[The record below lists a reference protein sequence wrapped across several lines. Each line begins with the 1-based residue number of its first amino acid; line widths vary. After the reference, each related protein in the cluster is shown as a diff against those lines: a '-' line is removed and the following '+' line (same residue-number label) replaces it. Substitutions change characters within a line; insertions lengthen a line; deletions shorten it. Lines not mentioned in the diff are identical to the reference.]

1 MKHLS
6 VGRRLS
12 ETENSP
18 SVIAL
23 TRQAIDP
30 IRTKDSSENKS
41 SFGAYEVLRSG
52 DDIKITI
59 IASGSETSLAIEI
72 CHKLATENIYSKV
85 ISMPCQELFDQQS
98 EDYKNDILN
107 ETEIVISIE
116 AAETCYWKK
125 YTGTKGLNF
134 GINDFGKSAPY
145 KNIYNHFGLNVEN
158 IIKKI
163 KEKIMKIKV
172 GINGMGRIGRMIVRS
187 IIENNNNNIEI
198 KHINNRTNSETCST
212 LLKYD
217 SIHGK
222 FNAEIGFDDKH
233 LIINKN
239 KITFSRETDLN
250 DINWKK
256 YNVDY
261 VFECTGKFNSKDKLE
276 PHLNNGAKKVI
287 VSLPCKNAD
296 KTIVFGVNE
305 SKLRK
310 DDKIISAASCTT
322 NCLAPVAHVLNEAFE
337 IEKGFMTTIHAFTSD
352 QRILDN
358 SHKDL
363 RRARSAS
370 QSIVPTST
378 GASKAIGEIIPSLKG
393 KLEGIAMRV
402 PTPNVSLVELVF
414 CAKKDLS
421 IEKINSAFQNFS
433 KKNKVLQISKEK
445 LVSIDFNHN
454 PASSIIDESL
464 TNVVGKNMGKI
475 SAWYDNEWGFS
486 NRMCDIAEY
495 LHKIS

>member
-1 MKHLS
+1 
-6 VGRRLS
+6 
-12 ETENSP
+12 
-18 SVIAL
+18 
-23 TRQAIDP
+23 
-30 IRTKDSSENKS
+30 
-41 SFGAYEVLRSG
+41 
-52 DDIKITI
+52 
-59 IASGSETSLAIEI
+59 
-72 CHKLATENIYSKV
+72 
-85 ISMPCQELFDQQS
+85 
-98 EDYKNDILN
+98 
-107 ETEIVISIE
+107 
-116 AAETCYWKK
+116 
-125 YTGTKGLNF
+125 
-134 GINDFGKSAPY
+134 
-145 KNIYNHFGLNVEN
+145 
-158 IIKKI
+158 
-163 KEKIMKIKV
+163 MKIKI
-172 GINGMGRIGRMIVRS
+172 GINGMGRIGRMIVRA
-187 IIENNNNNIEI
+187 IVENNNKNLEI
-198 KHINNRTNSETCST
+198 KHINNRTNSEACST
-212 LLKYD
+212 LLKHD

-222 FNAEIGFDDKH
+222 FNAELSFDENH

-239 KITFSRETDLN
+239 KISFSQETNLN

-256 YNVDY
+256 FDVDY
-261 VFECTGKFNSKDKLE
+261 VFECTGKFNSKDKLL
-276 PHLNNGAKKVI
+276 PHLKNGAKKVI
-287 VSLPCKNAD
+287 VSAPCKNAD

-305 SKLRK
+305 TELKK
-310 DDKIISAASCTT
+310 EDKIISAASCTT
-322 NCLAPVAHVLNEAFE
+322 NCLAPVAHVLNENFE

-358 SHKDL
+358 SHKDP

-414 CAKKDLS
+414 CTKKDLS

-433 KKNKVLQISKEK
+433 VKQKTKVLETTKEK

-454 PASSIIDESL
+454 PASSIVDTTL

-495 LHKIS
+495 LHKI

>member
-1 MKHLS
+1 
-6 VGRRLS
+6 
-12 ETENSP
+12 
-18 SVIAL
+18 
-23 TRQAIDP
+23 
-30 IRTKDSSENKS
+30 
-41 SFGAYEVLRSG
+41 
-52 DDIKITI
+52 
-59 IASGSETSLAIEI
+59 
-72 CHKLATENIYSKV
+72 
-85 ISMPCQELFDQQS
+85 
-98 EDYKNDILN
+98 
-107 ETEIVISIE
+107 
-116 AAETCYWKK
+116 
-125 YTGTKGLNF
+125 
-134 GINDFGKSAPY
+134 
-145 KNIYNHFGLNVEN
+145 
-158 IIKKI
+158 
-163 KEKIMKIKV
+163 MKIKV

-187 IIENNNNNIEI
+187 IIENNNKNIEI
-198 KHINNRTNSETCST
+198 KHINNRTNSEACST

-222 FNAEIGFDDKH
+222 FDAELGFDENH

-239 KITFSRETDLN
+239 KITFSQEIDLDN
-250 DINWKK
+250 IKWKK
-256 YNVDY
+256 HDVDY
-261 VFECTGKFNSKDKLE
+261 VFECTGKFNSKDKLL

-287 VSLPCKNAD
+287 VSAPCKKAD

-305 SKLRK
+305 SELKK
-310 DDKIISAASCTT
+310 DDTIISAASCTT
-322 NCLAPVAHVLNEAFE
+322 NCLAPVAHILNENFE

-358 SHKDL
+358 SHKDA

-393 KLEGIAMRV
+393 KLEGVAMRV
-402 PTPNVSLVELVF
+402 PTPNVSLIELVF
-414 CAKKDLS
+414 CTKKDLS
-421 IEKINSAFQNFS
+421 IEKINSVFRNFS
-433 KKNKVLQISKEK
+433 KKNKVLEVTEEK

-454 PASSIIDESL
+454 PASSIIDSSL